1 MIFAEEV
8 ELGDVRGGATV
19 QPVPERREAQVRG
32 RSVIPATCAVV
43 VVYRSPILAVRG
55 SEPGDILQAGQRAVD

>member
-1 MIFAEEV
+1 MIIAEEV

-19 QPVPERREAQVRG
+19 QPVPERCEAQVRG

-55 SEPGDILQAGQRAVD
+55 SEPRDIPQAGERAVD